1 MSENDGGVSAAIS
14 CLDRG
19 TREANI
25 PMGGNG
31 SLWSEEKWSVCQR
44 LGLSPK
50 QGAARDGCAGRRRK
64 KRIISGEQFT
74 RERQAKEPAGP
85 RI

>member
-1 MSENDGGVSAAIS
+1 
-14 CLDRG
+14 
-19 TREANI
+19 
-25 PMGGNG
+25 MGGNG

-64 KRIISGEQFT
+64 KRIISSGAIHEGNTGEGASRSENLGLHF
-74 RERQAKEPAGP
+74 RRVRRLGRP
-85 RI
+85 RTEASSDK

>member
-1 MSENDGGVSAAIS
+1 MLAAVSMMFAAPFAAVVVAASVVFAAAVVSGTGVAAAIS

-31 SLWSEEKWSVCQR
+31 SLWSE
-44 LGLSPK
+44 
-50 QGAARDGCAGRRRK
+50 
-64 KRIISGEQFT
+64 
-74 RERQAKEPAGP
+74 
-85 RI
+85 

>member
-1 MSENDGGVSAAIS
+1 
-14 CLDRG
+14 
-19 TREANI
+19 
-25 PMGGNG
+25 MGGNG
-31 SLWSEEKWSVCQR
+31 SLWSGEKWSVWR
-44 LGLSPK
+44 AWGS
-50 QGAARDGCAGRRRK
+50 ARGRGRRVMAAGGRK